1 MLGFSLMAMAL
12 PVERLLGG
20 SCYCPKAGHI
30 NRETKNVNGHVLVE
44 LKNGV
49 DTCANYNAE
58 VDLVMFTNDKEDWGT
73 GQSKRRVRGEVK

>member
-1 MLGFSLMAMAL
+1 MLDFSLMAMAL
-12 PVERLLGG
+12 PGRAATSG

-58 VDLVMFTNDKEDWGT
+58 VEVRNSSLRSLKKTYD
-73 GQSKRRVRGEVK
+73 QSLQLI